1 MARRALYVCA
11 RWACSEIFSRAPRD
25 AGRARHPVCSLRCR
39 DLMTSERVERVVL
52 VCHGCGGRFAL
63 LPGVARKRA
72 GRYCSRGCVAR
83 YVDFAELG
91 RRGAAAQKRP
101 VSDEAR
107 RQRSIL
113 GGRARARNLSA
124 ERLRE
129 IAMAGV
135 RARLAR
141 PLSERRA
148 WQRRAAAT
156 RSGQRSRFPGL
167 FGRAPS
173 VSGLRGKSR
182 TVLLAGIAK
191 ED

>member
-63 LPGVARKRA
+63 LPG
-72 GRYCSRGCVAR
+72 VAR